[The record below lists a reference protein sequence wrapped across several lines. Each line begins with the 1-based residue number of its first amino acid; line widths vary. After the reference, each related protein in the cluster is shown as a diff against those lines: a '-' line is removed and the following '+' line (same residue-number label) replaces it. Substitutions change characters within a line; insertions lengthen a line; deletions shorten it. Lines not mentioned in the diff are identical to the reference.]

1 MEHLTVNI
9 SGKVR
14 QVNEGGKSFLV
25 APLSLIVPGV
35 LSGSKGSLLY
45 EPSEI
50 ARNYQQW
57 NGMPLLVYHP
67 HDPIT
72 NQPLSAQDPDQGP
85 SVIEKQGVGEVRN
98 THIKN
103 GKLRAEGWFDVEKT
117 TKVDPRILANLKAN
131 RPCELSTGLFTDNED
146 TPGNFRGRPY
156 TQKARNYRADH
167 VAILPDQVGACSIKD
182 GCGVLV
188 NQLSLTLQEKLNMLT
203 DNADDDEGRWVTL
216 PNGVHIQVKDGD
228 IVKGPKVGSK
238 EIDKK
243 TPVKESSEKKS
254 SGLKALKQKAGEED
268 DSYRERI
275 GRHIEKNFK
284 DATPKEHQELA
295 KQHMEKFK
303 TTGKAEHKAMA
314 REHAGES
321 AMKTL
326 HAEFK
331 EKMKDPAF
339 KSAVDAAVKADQK
352 KRFGNR
358 VYNRPLAIV
367 NSSLVIN
374 PDWVEDHDIWEKAKA
389 AADKSDYDDDSYYA
403 VVTSI
408 YKNMGG
414 GIKESKMTKN
424 QKLYLLANSNP
435 EGINQYSKT
444 GSRKTIQTEAHEDD
458 MDLVEIGS
466 TDSAGNVIKAPEGV
480 YGTKHKDPYKKET
493 SFSLDP
499 AKLKAA
505 QEQKDRLRKLTGNQF
520 NDKLQVIANS
530 NDNRDELGR
539 FASGSGGGSK
549 GSGKGS
555 AKVHGAAKEGHKET
569 GLPERKIEGRKM
581 TPKEAE
587 WRSAHYGEMSR
598 LDTGEGGRP
607 KDRGTQNM
615 ADALQDK
622 LSQLLSNNSQVDN
635 ADVKEDDSVTKLK
648 QANGSQTPL
657 APISSSEQETKLRL
671 RDGSEV
677 GSDELDTEDHDM
689 IEEGAESPLKS
700 DATALGAEEIKLKPF
715 KKPEQRN
722 AQTHNQ
728 EEGGHTMATVT
739 LNAEEREAVV
749 NGLIEGECCFEES
762 ERQVLNSLSDRTLAR
777 LTLNAKEMPKFIQD
791 KIDAKK
797 KREEEEG
804 STEEEPEVEED
815 EEVENDDQ
823 KTKEEDKAGLGV
835 RAGKGT
841 GKNESQAQGN
851 VKPCG
856 ELNPKMPTDNQLS
869 ADDRQFLAIGRKVVS
884 DRRSS
889 MIKTITANSRNPFDK
904 KELDSMEFNQLE
916 KLSQLAAVENEAV
929 VPSFTLNRF
938 SGFMG
943 AAAGVG
949 QVNNDSGVDDDVLE
963 TPTINYSEIASKGIQ
978 KR

>member
-35 LSGSKGSLLY
+35 LSGSKGPLLY

-50 ARNYQQW
+50 AKNHQQW

-85 SVIEKQGVGEVRN
+85 SIIEKQGVGEVRN
-98 THIKN
+98 THVKH

-117 TKVDPRILANLKAN
+117 TKVDPRILADLKAN

-167 VAILPDQVGACSIKD
+167 VAILPDQIGACSIKD

-188 NQLSLTLQEKLNMLT
+188 NKASSSLQEKIHL
-203 DNADDDEGRWVTL
+203 
-216 PNGVHIQVKDGD
+216 
-228 IVKGPKVGSK
+228 
-238 EIDKK
+238 
-243 TPVKESSEKKS
+243 
-254 SGLKALKQKAGEED
+254 
-268 DSYRERI
+268 
-275 GRHIEKNFK
+275 
-284 DATPKEHQELA
+284 LA
-295 KQHMEKFK
+295 
-303 TTGKAEHKAMA
+303 
-314 REHAGES
+314 
-321 AMKTL
+321 
-326 HAEFK
+326 
-331 EKMKDPAF
+331 
-339 KSAVDAAVKADQK
+339 
-352 KRFGNR
+352 
-358 VYNRPLAIV
+358 

-374 PDWVEDHDIWEKAKA
+374 PDWVEDHDIWEKAKN

-424 QKLYLLANSNP
+424 EKLHILANENP
-435 EGINQYSKT
+435 
-444 GSRKTIQTEAHEDD
+444 
-458 MDLVEIGS
+458 
-466 TDSAGNVIKAPEGV
+466 
-480 YGTKHKDPYKKET
+480 
-493 SFSLDP
+493 
-499 AKLKAA
+499 
-505 QEQKDRLRKLTGNQF
+505 
-520 NDKLQVIANS
+520 
-530 NDNRDELGR
+530 NRDELGR

-555 AKVHGAAKEGHKET
+555 AKVHGAAKGGHQSWANDVHT
-569 GLPERKIEGRKM
+569 INQG
-581 TPKEAE
+581 T
-587 WRSAHYGEMSR
+587 HNMSS
-598 LDTGEGGRP
+598 T
-607 KDRGTQNM
+607 
-615 ADALQDK
+615 LQDK
-622 LSQLLSNNSQVDN
+622 LAGILGSVEN
-635 ADVKEDDSVTKLK
+635 ADVKEDNSVTKLK
-648 QANGSQTPL
+648 QADGPKTTL
-657 APISSSEQETKLRL
+657 APVGSSEQETELRL
-671 RDGSEV
+671 RDGGEV
-677 GSDELDTEDHDM
+677 GSDEIDTEDHDM
-689 IEEGAESPLKS
+689 IEKGAESPLKA
-700 DATALGAEEIKLKPF
+700 DATALGAEEIKPKPF
-715 KKPEQRN
+715 KKPEQSN

-762 ERQVLNSLSDRTLAR
+762 ERAVLNSLSDRTLAR

-797 KREEEEG
+797 AKEDSAMEEADSEDEDEE
-804 STEEEPEVEED
+804 
-815 EEVENDDQ
+815 EEVENEDQ
-823 KTKEEDKAGLGV
+823 KTEEKDRAGLGV

-884 DRRSS
+884 DRRSD

-904 KELDSMEFNQLE
+904 KELASMEFNQLE
-916 KLSQLAAVENEAV
+916 KLSQLAAVESEAV